1 MAGELFYLTAE
12 ELKLLDELS
21 FLGDKIDS
29 FSSSDFEPN
38 FVDIIDL
45 SFDISSLRCKLC
57 RALVA
62 HYKKFNKN

>member
-1 MAGELFYLTAE
+1 MTGELFYLTAE

-21 FLGDKIDS
+21 FLDDKVNS
-29 FSSSDFEPN
+29 FSSSDTEPN
-38 FVDIIDL
+38 FADIIDL
-45 SFDISSLRCKLC
+45 SFDIAPLRCKLC

>member
-1 MAGELFYLTAE
+1 VL
-12 ELKLLDELS
+12 
-21 FLGDKIDS
+21 
-29 FSSSDFEPN
+29 
-38 FVDIIDL
+38 DL

>member
-12 ELKLLDELS
+12 ELKFLDELS
-21 FLGDKIDS
+21 FLDDKVNS
-29 FSSSDFEPN
+29 LSSSDTEPA
-38 FVDIIDL
+38 FIDVLDL